1 VVRVLRLLAVLA
13 IVFVAAVYGF
23 MGGFSRVAGA
33 VQHPAAAA
41 DQPNAA
47 QPQGDQTIQITE
59 ADLDQRLT
67 QQLVGQQIGSTPLG
81 PATLTRIST
90 HLADDH
96 LQADGDAKVA
106 AATVPVSL
114 TASGAVQ
121 NGRAVVLVD
130 DLRAAGAPLPASVRD
145 SVQQALQSQL
155 DQAVDRQQLR
165 VSSMTIAGGK
175 LTLTGSHR

>member
-1 VVRVLRLLAVLA
+1 VPLVLRLFVVL
-13 IVFVAAVYGF
+13 VLVGVAAVYGF
-23 MGGFSRVAGA
+23 MGGFGRVAGA
-33 VQHPAAAA
+33 VQHPAPTAAQSA
-41 DQPNAA
+41 TA
-47 QPQGDQTIQITE
+47 QPQGNQTIQITE
-59 ADLDQRLT
+59 AELDQRLT
-67 QQLVGQQIGSTPLG
+67 QQLVGQPIGSTPLG

-96 LQADGDAKVA
+96 VQADGDAKVA

-130 DLRAAGAPLPASVRD
+130 DLRAAGAPLPPNVRD

-165 VSSMTIAGGK
+165 VSSMTIGGGK